1 MGNKISSISFFTFL
15 VFASSCTDE
24 NSNRSKKINV
34 PIHKPTPEL
43 KFSVDAK
50 IPHSVN
56 AFTEGL
62 LMYENQIFEST
73 GSPENLP
80 QTKSY
85 YGVVNQETGDVEI
98 HNQLDP
104 KYFGEGITILNNK
117 VYQLTYQSRKGF
129 IYDLESKKQ
138 LKSFTL
144 PTREG
149 WGLTTDGENLIMSDG
164 TSSLHFLNP
173 ETLEKIG
180 TLNVLDNG
188 RPVQYL
194 NELEFVNGFIYAN
207 VYTTDWVVKIDL
219 NTGKVVAKI
228 DLTDLKL
235 EEDRKS
241 SDALE
246 TNGIA
251 FNPET
256 KKFYFTGKMWSSIYI
271 LSVFE

>member
-1 MGNKISSISFFTFL
+1 M
-15 VFASSCTDE
+15 
-24 NSNRSKKINV
+24 
-34 PIHKPTPEL
+34 HKPTPEL

-188 RPVQYL
+188 RPVKYL